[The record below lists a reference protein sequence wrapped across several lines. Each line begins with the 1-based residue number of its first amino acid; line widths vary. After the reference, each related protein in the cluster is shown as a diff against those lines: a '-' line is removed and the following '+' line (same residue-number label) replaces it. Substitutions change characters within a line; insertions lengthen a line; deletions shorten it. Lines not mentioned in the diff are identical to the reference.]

1 MKNSIEGFSQ
11 AYAMTLKKEVEQ
23 NGKLVTRKVDCTDL
37 VILRWLVDFYP
48 KMRTMDV
55 DGERYVMLTFGKLQ
69 KDLPLLDISKRALSE
84 RLQKLVDFKI
94 LKYKFIKDGG
104 TFSLFAFGENYI
116 NLVRSTDDGVCVQP
130 TTGYAID
137 QQRGMHSTDDGVC
150 VQPTTGYAID
160 QQRGMHSTDDGVR
173 AQPTTKD
180 NSIINN
186 SIINKEE
193 KEEKEK
199 TINDIIAEQKEELQ
213 EPLQEYVKMRKAIK
227 KPITTHGLELAL
239 KRLNELTDD
248 TDKAVKIIN
257 QSIMNSWQG
266 LFELKSENKTNA
278 TAFKSRNYSKEELDS
293 NIDNIDDID
302 F

>member
-1 MKNSIEGFSQ
+1 MKNSIEGFNQ

-116 NLVRSTDDGVCVQP
+116 NLVRSTDDGVCAQP
-130 TTGYAID
+130 TTGYAVD
-137 QQRGMHSTDDGVC
+137 QQRGMRSTDDGVC
-150 VQPTTGYAID
+150 T
-160 QQRGMHSTDDGVR
+160 
-173 AQPTTKD
+173 QPTTKD

-186 SIINKEE
+186 SILNKKE

-213 EPLQEYVKMRKAIK
+213 EPLREYVKMRKSIK
-227 KPITTHGLELAL
+227 KPITTHGLELAV
-239 KRLNELTDD
+239 KRLSELTSD
-248 TDKAVKIIN
+248 TSVAVKIIN

-266 LFELKSENKTNA
+266 LFELKPENKTNA
-278 TAFKSRNYSKEELDS
+278 FVIKTRNYSKEEFDS
-293 NIDNIDDID
+293 LIDNIDDIE

>member
-1 MKNSIEGFSQ
+1 MKNSIEGFNQ
-11 AYAMTLKKEVEQ
+11 EYAMTLKKEVEQ

-116 NLVRSTDDGVCVQP
+116 NLVRSTDDGVCAQP
-130 TTGYAID
+130 TTGYAVD
-137 QQRGMHSTDDGVC
+137 QQRGMRSTDNGVC
-150 VQPTTGYAID
+150 
-160 QQRGMHSTDDGVR
+160 

-186 SIINKEE
+186 SIINKKE

-213 EPLQEYVKMRKAIK
+213 EPLREYVKMRKAIK

-248 TDKAVKIIN
+248 TSVAVKIIN

-266 LFELKSENKTNA
+266 LFDLKSENKTNA
-278 TAFKSRNYSKEELDS
+278 AAIKTRNYSKEELDS
-293 NIDNIDDID
+293 NIDNIDDIE

>member
-1 MKNSIEGFSQ
+1 MKNSIEGFNQ

-116 NLVRSTDDGVCVQP
+116 NLVRSTDDGVYTQP

-137 QQRGMHSTDDGVC
+137 RQRGMRSTDDGVY
-150 VQPTTGYAID
+150 T
-160 QQRGMHSTDDGVR
+160 
-173 AQPTTKD
+173 QPTTKD

-186 SIINKEE
+186 SILNKKG

-213 EPLQEYVKMRKAIK
+213 EPLREYVKMRKAIK

-239 KRLNELTDD
+239 KRLNELTSD
-248 TDKAVKIIN
+248 TSVAVKIIN

-266 LFELKSENKTNA
+266 LFELSPSNKTNT
-278 TAFKSRNYSKEELDS
+278 TAIKTRNYSKEEFDS
-293 NIDNIDDID
+293 LIDNIDDIEL
-302 F
+302 

>member
-1 MKNSIEGFSQ
+1 MKNSIEGFNQ

-137 QQRGMHSTDDGVC
+137 QQRGMRSTDDGVC
-150 VQPTTGYAID
+150 
-160 QQRGMHSTDDGVR
+160 

-186 SIINKEE
+186 SILNKKE

-213 EPLQEYVKMRKAIK
+213 EPLREYVKMRKAIK

-266 LFELKSENKTNA
+266 LFDLKSENKTNA

>member
-116 NLVRSTDDGVCVQP
+116 NLVR
-130 TTGYAID
+130 
-137 QQRGMHSTDDGVC
+137 STDDGVC

>member
-1 MKNSIEGFSQ
+1 MKNSIEGFNQ
-11 AYAMTLKKEVEQ
+11 EYAMTLKKEVEH

-137 QQRGMHSTDDGVC
+137 QLRGMRSTDDGVC
-150 VQPTTGYAID
+150 T
-160 QQRGMHSTDDGVR
+160 
-173 AQPTTKD
+173 QPTTKD

-186 SIINKEE
+186 SILNKKE

-213 EPLQEYVKMRKAIK
+213 EPLREYVKMRKSIK
-227 KPITTHGLELAL
+227 KPITTHGLELAV
-239 KRLNELTDD
+239 KRLSELTSD
-248 TDKAVKIIN
+248 TSIAVKIIN

-266 LFELKSENKTNA
+266 LFELKPENKTNA
-278 TAFKSRNYSKEELDS
+278 FVIKTRNYSKEEFDNL
-293 NIDNIDDID
+293 IDNIDDIE

>member
-1 MKNSIEGFSQ
+1 MKNSIEGFNQ

-84 RLQKLVDFKI
+84 RLQKLVEFKI

-130 TTGYAID
+130 TTGYAVD
-137 QQRGMHSTDDGVC
+137 QQRGMRSTDDGVC
-150 VQPTTGYAID
+150 
-160 QQRGMHSTDDGVR
+160 

-186 SIINKEE
+186 SIINKKE

-213 EPLQEYVKMRKAIK
+213 EPLREYVKMRKAIK
-227 KPITTHGLELAL
+227 KPITTHGVELAL
-239 KRLNELTDD
+239 KKLEELT
-248 TDKAVKIIN
+248 TSESEAVEIIN
-257 QSIMNSWQG
+257 QSVMNSWQG
-266 LFELKSENKTNA
+266 LFPLNEDFKEHSYKHKITEEKYNMCFANINDAEL
-278 TAFKSRNYSKEELDS
+278 
-293 NIDNIDDID
+293 
-302 F
+302 

>member
-1 MKNSIEGFSQ
+1 MKNSIEGFNQ
-11 AYAMTLKKEVEQ
+11 EYAMTLKKEVEQ

-116 NLVRSTDDGVCVQP
+116 NLVRSTDDGVC
-130 TTGYAID
+130 T
-137 QQRGMHSTDDGVC
+137 
-150 VQPTTGYAID
+150 
-160 QQRGMHSTDDGVR
+160 
-173 AQPTTKD
+173 QPTTKD

-186 SIINKEE
+186 SILNKKE

-213 EPLQEYVKMRKAIK
+213 EPLREYVKMRKSIK
-227 KPITTHGLELAL
+227 KPITTHGLELAV
-239 KRLNELTDD
+239 KRLSELTSD
-248 TDKAVKIIN
+248 TSVAVKIIN

-266 LFELKSENKTNA
+266 LFELKPENKTNA
-278 TAFKSRNYSKEELDS
+278 FVIKTRNYSKEEFDS
-293 NIDNIDDID
+293 LIDNIDDIE

>member
-1 MKNSIEGFSQ
+1 MKNSIEGFNQ
-11 AYAMTLKKEVEQ
+11 AYAMTLKKEVAQ

-69 KDLPLLDISKRALSE
+69 KDLPLLDISKRAFSE

-116 NLVRSTDDGVCVQP
+116 NLVRSTDNGVCSQT
-130 TTGYAID
+130 TTGCAVD
-137 QQRGMHSTDDGVC
+137 LQRGVRSTDNGVC
-150 VQPTTGYAID
+150 
-160 QQRGMHSTDDGVR
+160 

-186 SIINKEE
+186 SIVNKKE

-213 EPLQEYVKMRKAIK
+213 EPLREYVKMRKSIK
-227 KPITTHGLELAL
+227 KPITTHGLELAV
-239 KRLNELTDD
+239 KRLSELTSD
-248 TDKAVKIIN
+248 TSVAVKIIN

-266 LFELKSENKTNA
+266 LFELKPENKTNA
-278 TAFKSRNYSKEELDS
+278 FVFNTRNYSKEEFDNL
-293 NIDNIDDID
+293 IDNIDDIE

>member
-1 MKNSIEGFSQ
+1 MKNSIEGFNQ
-11 AYAMTLKKEVEQ
+11 EYAMTLKKEVEQ

-130 TTGYAID
+130 TTGYAVD
-137 QQRGMHSTDDGVC
+137 QQRGMRSTDDGVC
-150 VQPTTGYAID
+150 T
-160 QQRGMHSTDDGVR
+160 
-173 AQPTTKD
+173 QPTTKD

-186 SIINKEE
+186 SILNKKE

-213 EPLQEYVKMRKAIK
+213 EPLREYVKMRKSIK
-227 KPITTHGLELAL
+227 KPITTHGLELAV
-239 KRLNELTDD
+239 KRLSELTSD
-248 TDKAVKIIN
+248 TSVAVKIIN

-266 LFELKSENKTNA
+266 LFELKPENKTNA
-278 TAFKSRNYSKEELDS
+278 FVIKTRNYSKEEFDS
-293 NIDNIDDID
+293 LIDNIDDIE